1 MSLPTVPRDL
11 VPVAASHYT
20 SLTYDLPAG
29 STYNGV
35 PVTGVLWAVSTY
47 HDGATCSLH
56 GPTGIV
62 IPDSIPDWVPRPP
75 AAWLALAADMAAEV
89 GLAPEPL
96 PVVAVPLNPSPESQT
111 GPLLNPLPEAIRRLG
126 FGRSKV
132 YEEIAA
138 GNLRVVKV
146 GRRTLIAEAE
156 LQRYVQRLVEAGAA

>member
-56 GPTGIV
+56 GHTGIV

-96 PVVAVPLNPSPESQT
+96 PVVA
-111 GPLLNPLPEAIRRLG
+111 EAIAQAEADHR
-126 FGRSKV
+126 
-132 YEEIAA
+132 
-138 GNLRVVKV
+138 
-146 GRRTLIAEAE
+146 IAELARTWHAANLDYRREVEGHVKAALWARRNRAYAALTAALDAE
-156 LQRYVQRLVEAGAA
+156 ARS